1 MAASVGIAIVGIAL
15 AYLFYVK
22 NPALP
27 GRFTARFARLYR
39 WAYNKYFVDELYD
52 FVFVRGIQRLGAVL
66 LKVADGWIIEGL
78 INGTADAVQRAGGRL
93 RKVET
98 GYVQEYAFAII
109 VGAIVVLGYFIVIPM
124 F

>member
-1 MAASVGIAIVGIAL
+1 MAASVGIALVGIAL

-27 GRFTARFARLYR
+27 GRFTARFGRLHR
-39 WAYNKYFVDELYD
+39 WVYNKYFVDELYD

-78 INGTADAVQRAGGRL
+78 INGTADALQRAAADCVRSRPAMSRSTPSRSSSARSSSL
-93 RKVET
+93 D
-98 GYVQEYAFAII
+98 I
-109 VGAIVVLGYFIVIPM
+109 LS
-124 F
+124 

>member
-1 MAASVGIAIVGIAL
+1 M
-15 AYLFYVK
+15 
-22 NPALP
+22 
-27 GRFTARFARLYR
+27 
-39 WAYNKYFVDELYD
+39 YNKYFVDELYD
-52 FVFVRGIQRLGAVL
+52 FVFVRGIRKVGGFL

-98 GYVQEYAFAII
+98 GYVQEYAFAVI
-109 VGAIVVLGYFIVIPM
+109 VGAIIVVGIPM